1 MPFPTTPS
9 LHMHFSLDTWI
20 YPERLLKVAEKRS
33 WFFFFFKI
41 SHDLFSSWGKKQ
53 HSIKK
58 ETNNHKIEVVTINSL
73 I

>member
-1 MPFPTTPS
+1 
-9 LHMHFSLDTWI
+9 MHFSLDMWI
-20 YPERLLKVAEKRS
+20 YPERLLKAAEKEVLV
-33 WFFFFFKI
+33 FFKI
-41 SHDLFSSWGKKQ
+41 SHDLYSSWGKKQ